1 MRGSNIGHL
10 INLNSAGWME
20 AFVITI
26 VPVSG
31 WDLGSNHD
39 SNFGPAGMQ
48 NLIRNI
54 CSEVSGMDNPPT
66 TMPIEMKILSEVLK
80 ERRIG
85 VIFLQRGIHQA
96 GELHYTIS
104 CVAAGGGSFHI
115 YIVQGPVAKVST
127 LPLSQKFQ
135 NKRDGVAG
143 MSAEVALFAYVNA
156 GVTYQAHPDAPILL
170 WPALF
175 RKENL
180 YPGRRRGLS
189 YCTGNIGPISTRPPT
204 SEERSALVAAQKA
217 MSAKNT

>member
-1 MRGSNIGHL
+1 MIS
-10 INLNSAGWME
+10 
-20 AFVITI
+20 I
-26 VPVSG
+26 VPVTG
-31 WDLGSNHD
+31 WDSGDSHD
-39 SNFGPAGMQ
+39 SNFDQAGMQ
-48 NLIRNI
+48 NLIRRI
-54 CSEVSGMDNPPT
+54 CSEVPGMDNPPT
-66 TMPIEMKILSEVLK
+66 TMPIEMKILSEVLR

-135 NKRDGVAG
+135 NRRDGVAG
-143 MSAEVALFAYVNA
+143 MSAEVSLFAYVNA
-156 GVTYQAHPDAPILL
+156 GVTYQLHPDAPILL

-189 YCTGNIGPISTRPPT
+189 FCKGNSEPISSRPPT
-204 SEERSALVAAQKA
+204 SGERSALVAAQKA
-217 MSAKNT
+217 SSEKKT